1 MLATMFTTKPGKDLL
16 TEADFHQA
24 IAHRGDFWYS
34 ACLRIT
40 RNPDLAAD
48 AVQDALLNAWRKR
61 QQFQQK
67 AQLDTWIHRIAINA
81 ALTLVRTRHP
91 ERWSELESEP
101 PAEQV
106 EPDELA
112 AGQATNRQ
120 LNAAL
125 ARLSEMERVCF
136 VLKHQEQWKLHEI
149 ADELQV
155 TVGTVKQAVFRGV
168 GKLRLSLAGH
178 RSTA

>member
-1 MLATMFTTKPGKDLL
+1 MFATMQEPELL

-24 IAHRGDFWYS
+24 IARRGDFWYS

-40 RNPDLAAD
+40 RNPELAAD

-61 QQFQQK
+61 QQFRQT
-67 AQLDTWIHRIAINA
+67 ALLDTWIHRIAINA

-91 ERWSELESEP
+91 ERWSELQDEA
-101 PAEQV
+101 PAEHP
-106 EPDELA
+106 EPDELVA
-112 AGQATNRQ
+112 SQAINRQ
-120 LNAAL
+120 LNASL
-125 ARLSEMERVCF
+125 ARLTEMERVCF
-136 VLKHQEQWKLHEI
+136 VLKHLEQWKLQEI
-149 ADELQV
+149 AEELQV

-168 GKLRLSLAGH
+168 GKLRLSMAGL